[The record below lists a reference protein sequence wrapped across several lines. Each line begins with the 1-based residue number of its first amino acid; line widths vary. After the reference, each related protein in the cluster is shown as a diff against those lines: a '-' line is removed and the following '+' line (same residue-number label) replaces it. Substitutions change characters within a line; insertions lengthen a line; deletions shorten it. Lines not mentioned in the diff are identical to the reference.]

1 MTEIIFKNN
10 IDKSKID
17 ALLSFLKTW
26 GLDAELRTTNVT
38 TNKKSAKFTLSAG
51 LWKDY
56 TVSADNLRKQAW
68 KRNV

>member
-1 MTEIIFKNN
+1 MTEIVLKNN

-26 GLDAELRTTNVT
+26 GFDAEVRTTNEHA
-38 TNKKSAKFTLSAG
+38 NKKSAKFTLTTG

-56 TVSADNLRKQAW
+56 NVSAESLRNQAW
-68 KRNV
+68 KRNA